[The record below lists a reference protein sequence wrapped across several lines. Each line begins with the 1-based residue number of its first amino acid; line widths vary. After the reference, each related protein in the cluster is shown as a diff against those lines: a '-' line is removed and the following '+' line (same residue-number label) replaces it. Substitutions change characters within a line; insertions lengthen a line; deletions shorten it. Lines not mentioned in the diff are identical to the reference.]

1 MKILNIIRLR
11 IRKEVY
17 MDKIRWGII
26 GTGKIARTFAE
37 AINGTEDAELYAVAS
52 RTAEKAEKFAKENGS
67 LKAYGSYRE
76 LAEDENVDVVYIAT
90 PMASHYDDALLC
102 IEKGRNVLCEKSL
115 SLNTEMT
122 KEIID
127 RAKEKNVF
135 FMEAMWMKC
144 RPVYLKVLEW
154 INSGKIGRPNFI
166 KADFSNYIPY
176 DKNDRLFRADCG
188 GGALLDLGVYPLTF
202 AHAIFGYPDEIISEA
217 EISSDGVD
225 INNTIL
231 LKYSDGRFVSA
242 DNGFRLQ
249 LSNNSMV
256 SGTEGFITLGNW
268 FHCTSEALLYD
279 NNAQVTEKFI
289 CEPEINGYEYE
300 IREVHEC
307 LRKDLKE
314 SALVPHEG
322 TIEIMKIMDECRKQW
337 GMKFPQ
343 EK

>member
-1 MKILNIIRLR
+1 MN
-11 IRKEVY
+11 
-17 MDKIRWGII
+17 KIRWGII
-26 GTGKIARTFAE
+26 GTGKIARTFAK

-52 RTAEKAEKFAKENGS
+52 RTSHNAEEFALKFGAD
-67 LKAYGSYRE
+67 KAYGSYRE
-76 LAEDENVDVVYIAT
+76 LAEDKNVDVVYIAT
-90 PMASHYDDALLC
+90 PMASHYNDAMLC
-102 IEKGRNVLCEKSL
+102 IENGRNVLCEKSL
-115 SLNTEMT
+115 SLNTAMT

-127 RAKEKNVF
+127 FAKEKNLF

-144 RPVYLKVLEW
+144 RPVFLKVLEW
-154 INSGKIGRPNFI
+154 INAGKIGTPRYI

-176 DKNDRLFRADCG
+176 DENDRLFRADCG

-231 LKYSDGRFVSA
+231 LKYNDGRFVSA

-249 LSNNSMV
+249 LSNNAMV

-268 FHCTSEALLYD
+268 FHCTSEAVLY
-279 NNAQVTEKFI
+279 NKRTEVAEKFI

-300 IREVHEC
+300 IREVHNC
-307 LRKDLKE
+307 LRKGLKE
-314 SALVPHEG
+314 SSLVPYEG
-322 TIEIMKIMDECRKQW
+322 TIEVMQIMDECRKQW

-343 EK
+343 EN